1 MHEAILTANGLTK
14 KYGDFTAINNVSF
27 SVNKGDIFGLI
38 GRNGAGKTTLLK
50 MISGLTDATGGEF
63 SIFSKTGDDLRKER
77 RRIGCLIEEPAFFR
91 NMTVEQNL
99 KYYCLQKGITDTAQ
113 IKNVINTIGLKDAA
127 GKKFRQLSQGMKQR
141 LGIGFALLDNPDLV
155 VLDEPVNSIDP
166 IAVSELRET
175 FFKLNREKEVTLMIS
190 SHMLSEL
197 YALANRFLIID
208 QGKIIK
214 DLTKDELDAE
224 CSRCTML
231 QTDDPNKTV
240 TVLED
245 LLGITEYTV
254 TDKQELKIT
263 QAEIQPTLIT
273 KALVENGIGVSAIY
287 ESGVTLEEYFRQ
299 LISGN

>member
-190 SHMLSEL
+190 S
-197 YALANRFLIID
+197 A
-208 QGKIIK
+208 
-214 DLTKDELDAE
+214 
-224 CSRCTML
+224 
-231 QTDDPNKTV
+231 
-240 TVLED
+240 
-245 LLGITEYTV
+245 
-254 TDKQELKIT
+254 
-263 QAEIQPTLIT
+263 
-273 KALVENGIGVSAIY
+273 
-287 ESGVTLEEYFRQ
+287 
-299 LISGN
+299 

>member
-63 SIFSKTGDDLRKER
+63 SIFSKSGDDLRKER

-231 QTDDPNKTV
+231 
-240 TVLED
+240 
-245 LLGITEYTV
+245 
-254 TDKQELKIT
+254 
-263 QAEIQPTLIT
+263 
-273 KALVENGIGVSAIY
+273 
-287 ESGVTLEEYFRQ
+287 
-299 LISGN
+299 

>member
-14 KYGDFTAINNVSF
+14 KYGDFTAINNASF
-27 SVNKGDIFGLI
+27 TVNKGDIFGLI

-50 MISGLTDATGGEF
+50 MITGLTDTTGGEF

-77 RRIGCLIEEPAFFR
+77 RRIGCLIEEPAFFK

-99 KYYCLQKGITDTAQ
+99 RYYCLQKGITNLKQ
-113 IKNVINTIGLKDAA
+113 INSIIDTIGLSE
-127 GKKFRQLSQGMKQR
+127 GRQKKFRQLSQGMKQR

-197 YALANRFLIID
+197 YTLANRFLIID

-231 QTDDPNKTV
+231 QTDDQSRTV

-245 LLGITEYTV
+245 ILGITEYTV

-263 QAEIQPTLIT
+263 QADIQPILIT

>member
-27 SVNKGDIFGLI
+27 AVNKGDIFGLI

-50 MISGLTDATGGEF
+50 MITGLTDATGGEF
-63 SIFSKTGDDLRKER
+63 SIFSKTGEDLRKER

-91 NMTVEQNL
+91 NMTVRQNL
-99 KYYCLQKGITDTAQ
+99 KYYCLQKGITDTDQ
-113 IKNVINTIGLKDAA
+113 IKNVLDTVGLTDAA
-127 GKKFRQLSQGMKQR
+127 NKKFKQLSQGMRQR

-208 QGKIIK
+208 NGKIIK

-231 QTDDPNKTV
+231 RTDDPNKTV

-263 QAEIQPTLIT
+263 QADIQPKLIT
-273 KALVENGIGVSAIY
+273 KVLVENDIGVIAIY

-299 LISGN
+299 LISEN

>member
-27 SVNKGDIFGLI
+27 TVNKGDIFGLI

-50 MISGLTDATGGEF
+50 MITGLTDTTGGEF

-77 RRIGCLIEEPAFFR
+77 RRIGCLIEEPAFFK

-99 KYYCLQKGITDTAQ
+99 RYYCLQKGITNLKQ
-113 IKNVINTIGLKDAA
+113 INSIIDTIGLSE
-127 GKKFRQLSQGMKQR
+127 GRQKKFRQLSQGMKQR

-197 YALANRFLIID
+197 YTLANRFLIID

-231 QTDDPNKTV
+231 QTDDQSRTV

-245 LLGITEYTV
+245 ILGITEYTV

-263 QAEIQPTLIT
+263 QADIQPILIT